1 MTAEIIQARN
11 PALMR
16 GREVQI
22 ELAVSKSTLFRLLRE
37 GHLQRVLLPGGGLR
51 ITRESVERCI
61 REWEKE

>member
-1 MTAEIIQARN
+1 MAAEFVQARN

-16 GREVQI
+16 GREVMM

-51 ITRESVERCI
+51 VTRESVERCLK
-61 REWEKE
+61 EWEE